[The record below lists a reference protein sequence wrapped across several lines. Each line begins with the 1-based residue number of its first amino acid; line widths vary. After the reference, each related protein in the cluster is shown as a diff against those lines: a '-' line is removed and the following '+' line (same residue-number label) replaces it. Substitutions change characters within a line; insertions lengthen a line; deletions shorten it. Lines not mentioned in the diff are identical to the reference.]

1 MWADVA
7 LLADSSYVYFGVVFV
22 AGMGYSLLEHWGLA
36 DAIYFLITSS
46 TTIGFGDFVEACYP
60 HMERSARVNIAAY
73 AGAALAG
80 AVLLAAGDAPGPPRS
95 SAYLPMPLA
104 AAVSDQ
110 PGSFA
115 LAAMLAFTV
124 PFALSLGA

>member
-1 MWADVA
+1 MASRPMAILAAAAALVVA
-7 LLADSSYVYFGVVFV
+7 SRVILRLAHASRRAV
-22 AGMGYSLLEHWGLA
+22 M
-36 DAIYFLITSS
+36 IN
-46 TTIGFGDFVEACYP
+46 IGFGDFVEACYP